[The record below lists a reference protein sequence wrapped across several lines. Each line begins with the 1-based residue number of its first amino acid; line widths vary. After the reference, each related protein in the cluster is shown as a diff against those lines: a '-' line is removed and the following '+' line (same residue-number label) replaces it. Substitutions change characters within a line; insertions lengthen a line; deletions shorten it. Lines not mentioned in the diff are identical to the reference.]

1 MRILYISNST
11 KISGAPAVLLNLI
24 QAMNDRHE
32 IAVILPDTDGP
43 LYYKLREIGVKCYAD
58 MPYALT
64 VWPRVVNPLKMF
76 RRLRSLISGLPS
88 VRRYIGKVID
98 DFKPDIVHL
107 NVGPLDLSLD
117 ECLARGIP
125 HIWHQ
130 REFQSGMTFWPS
142 ERKFRRKILKEGN
155 WNIAITRCVADYWN
169 LRDCDG
175 VIYDGVQMA
184 QDVNPGYIGDRYF
197 LFVGR
202 VERNKGLMELLRAF
216 RRYRRSGGDAVLKVA
231 GRSSAMYGL
240 LCRSYI
246 RLHSL
251 NPYVEFLGPCDDVLQ
266 LMRGALA
273 LVVASR
279 TEGFGL
285 TAVEAM
291 SQGCVVIGNDTTGMK
306 EQFDKGKELTGDEI
320 GFRYRGVSEL
330 TRALELVSSENM
342 DFSAIRERARQVVF
356 NEYPVS
362 KMVGNV
368 EEFYLKILNR

>member
-291 SQGCVVIGNDTTGMK
+291 SQGCVVVGNDTTGMK

>member
-117 ECLARGIP
+117 ECIARGIP

>member
-117 ECLARGIP
+117 ECIARGIP

-155 WNIAITRCVADYWN
+155 WNISITRCVADYWN

-291 SQGCVVIGNDTTGMK
+291 SQGCVVVGNDTTGMK
-306 EQFDKGKELTGDEI
+306 EQFDRGKEITGDEI

>member
-117 ECLARGIP
+117 ECIARGIP

-291 SQGCVVIGNDTTGMK
+291 SLGCVVVGNDTTGMK
-306 EQFDKGKELTGDEI
+306 EQFDRGKELTGDEI

>member
-1 MRILYISNST
+1 M
-11 KISGAPAVLLNLI
+11 
-24 QAMNDRHE
+24 
-32 IAVILPDTDGP
+32 PDTDGP

-117 ECLARGIP
+117 ECIARGIP

-291 SQGCVVIGNDTTGMK
+291 SQGCVVVGNDTTGMK
-306 EQFDKGKELTGDEI
+306 EQFDRGKEITGDEI

>member
-117 ECLARGIP
+117 ECIARGIP

-330 TRALELVSSENM
+330 TRVLELVSSENM

>member
-117 ECLARGIP
+117 ECIARGIP

-155 WNIAITRCVADYWN
+155 WNISITRCVADYWN

-231 GRSSAMYGL
+231 GRSSDMYGL

-291 SQGCVVIGNDTTGMK
+291 SQGCVVVGNDTTGMK
-306 EQFDKGKELTGDEI
+306 EQFDRGKEITGDEI

>member
-11 KISGAPAVLLNLI
+11 KTSGAPAVLLNLI
-24 QAMNDRHE
+24 QAMHGRHE

-43 LYYKLREIGVKCYAD
+43 LYHKLRELGVKCYAK
-58 MPYALT
+58 MPYGMT

-76 RRLRSLISGLPS
+76 RRLRTLITDLPS
-88 VRRYIGKVID
+88 VRRYVGKVID

-107 NVGPLDLSLD
+107 NVGPLDISVD
-117 ECLARGIP
+117 ECVARGIP
-125 HIWHQ
+125 HIWHL

-142 ERKFRRKILKEGN
+142 EREFRRKILRDGN

-169 LRDCDG
+169 LRACDE
-175 VIYDGVQMA
+175 VIYDGVYMDNDQKP
-184 QDVNPGYIGDRYF
+184 VCNTDRYL

-202 VERNKGLMELLRAF
+202 VERNKGLLELLKAF
-216 RRYRRSGGDAVLKVA
+216 RRYRKSGGDAVLKVA
-231 GRSSAMYGL
+231 GRSSALYGL
-240 LCRSYI
+240 MCQTYI

-251 NPYVEFLGPCDDVLQ
+251 KPYVEFLGPRDDVPQ
-266 LMRGALA
+266 LMSGALA

-291 SQGCVVIGNDTTGMK
+291 SQGCIVIGNDTTGMK
-306 EQFDKGKELTGDEI
+306 EQFDRGKELAGDEI
-320 GFRYRGVSEL
+320 GFRYSGVSEL
-330 TRALELVSSENM
+330 TRVLELVSADNM
-342 DFSAIRERARQVVF
+342 DFSALRERARQVVL

-362 KMVGNV
+362 RMVGNI
-368 EEFYLKILNR
+368 EEFYLKVLNR

>member
-117 ECLARGIP
+117 ECIARGIP

-130 REFQSGMTFWPS
+130 REVQSGMTFWPL

-291 SQGCVVIGNDTTGMK
+291 SQGCVVVGNDTTGMK